1 MRGSA
6 ASIRR
11 AWRGSWRPSSHRATA
26 PSALASV
33 RVPTL
38 VIHGDADPLVRH
50 EGGVATAKAI
60 PGARLLTI
68 DGMGHALPISM
79 WPQLIDAIA
88 AHAR

>member
-1 MRGSA
+1 
-6 ASIRR
+6 
-11 AWRGSWRPSSHRATA
+11 
-26 PSALASV
+26 
-33 RVPTL
+33 
-38 VIHGDADPLVRH
+38 VIHGNKDPLVRH
-50 EGGVATAKAI
+50 EGGLATATAI